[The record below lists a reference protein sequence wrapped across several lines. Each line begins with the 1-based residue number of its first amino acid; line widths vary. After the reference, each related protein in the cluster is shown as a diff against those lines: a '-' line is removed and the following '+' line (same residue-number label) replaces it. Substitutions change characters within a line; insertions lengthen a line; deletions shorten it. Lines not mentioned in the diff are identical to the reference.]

1 MTNNKLV
8 VYESKD
14 IYKILYEI
22 KEKLKIDLIFL
33 EKKKDLEIYLNS
45 NPNDLVLSKKKIDNL
60 NQIIL
65 NNFPYKINKL
75 IEIINLKI
83 LKKNFLIN
91 SNLSI
96 GKYKLDINSKK
107 IYLNKQ
113 ELDLTEQEI
122 KLLTYLNNKGK
133 AASVDELQKD
143 IWGYSES
150 LETHTVETHIHRL
163 RKKFLDTFE
172 DKNFII
178 SKKKGYLIKKFL

>member
-1 MTNNKLV
+1 M
-8 VYESKD
+8 
-14 IYKILYEI
+14 
-22 KEKLKIDLIFL
+22 
-33 EKKKDLEIYLNS
+33 
-45 NPNDLVLSKKKIDNL
+45 VLSKKKIDNL

-83 LKKNFLIN
+83 LKKLLIN

-143 IWGYSES
+143 IWGYSEN

-163 RKKFLDTFE
+163 RK
-172 DKNFII
+172 NF
-178 SKKKGYLIKKFL
+178 